1 MDWAQNG
8 QAHDGSHRVIRLTR
22 GSPSAT
28 NGDIQI
34 GEELTYVDDIEER
47 NFPTESIE
55 ILLLGLPD
63 SNVRLQVINLGG
75 VGRDVFLPRVAWDKP
90 SISWS
95 RAVLPFRTR
104 RRELAR
110 PNPPLNGPAAPV
122 RSESEKLELLQLQQ
136 GEAVFLK
143 LRKILMKNN
152 FPTFDSNT
160 KSPRY
165 SRCHVLLHPQ
175 SSRRNSKE

>member
-47 NFPTESIE
+47 NFSTESIE

-75 VGRDVFLPRVAWDKP
+75 VGRDIFLPRVAWDKP
-90 SISWS
+90 SINWFKGGSAVQDKET
-95 RAVLPFRTR
+95 RASTTEPPPERPGRPGTVEVGEAGAPPASTR
-104 RRELAR
+104 RGSF
-110 PNPPLNGPAAPV
+110 P
-122 RSESEKLELLQLQQ
+122 ESSKDTNEKQL
-136 GEAVFLK
+136 
-143 LRKILMKNN
+143 
-152 FPTFDSNT
+152 SN
-160 KSPRY
+160 
-165 SRCHVLLHPQ
+165 V
-175 SSRRNSKE
+175 